1 MTARTLR
8 ITAAIAAIFLL
19 GGLVSVATA
28 RRAAET
34 KVTIQGGGGEYFGY
48 VKSTKLKC
56 KNNRKVKLYKQLGS
70 EPHPRTDKF
79 INSDLAQ
86 PNGNGYQWNT
96 GSTGVHHGKVY
107 ARAGRIEGCKPDNS
121 RTIHAS

>member
-1 MTARTLR
+1 LTARTLR